1 MIRSLTNRAPTVAQL
16 LSLASRAGGKP
27 LRSVEV
33 ATLQRGIRALADAA
47 DSAASVEVDS
57 VVAASSAPVRVS
69 ERDRLLEAAV
79 RLYAD
84 VYGLTVAQAEAEV
97 RAEAGL

>member
-1 MIRSLTNRAPTVAQL
+1 VDQL
-16 LSLASRAGGKP
+16 LQLAGRAGGQA

-33 ATLQRGIRALADAA
+33 ATLTLGISALA
-47 DSAASVEVDS
+47 
-57 VVAASSAPVRVS
+57 VAASSVEPAVPSPARVS
-69 ERDRLLEAAV
+69 ERDRLLDTAV
-79 RLYAD
+79 RLYAG